1 MIYMNTE
8 VKENVYIYVK
18 EWERLRKK
26 KGLNDIFAEILYFTI
41 KTLKASCQTIR
52 CFLSQ
57 INTLKS

>member
-8 VKENVYIYVK
+8 VQENVYIYVK

-41 KTLKASCQTIR
+41 KTLKASCQ
-52 CFLSQ
+52 
-57 INTLKS
+57 INRLKS